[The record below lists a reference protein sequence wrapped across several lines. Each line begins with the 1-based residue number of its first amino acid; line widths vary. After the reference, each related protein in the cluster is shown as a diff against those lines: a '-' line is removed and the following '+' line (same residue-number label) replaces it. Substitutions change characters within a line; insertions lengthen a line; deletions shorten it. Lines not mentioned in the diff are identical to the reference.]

1 MGDEAKKGRANTQ
14 PGFAPLGSRPAARSS
29 DTDVDLMPP
38 KLAGEEDSLPVDASA
53 DAAAAQPRPAG
64 RPSEPPSPRAKPRG
78 TPVLEVEV
86 VHEHGPAPST
96 DRPWRTVEIWTR
108 NRIYT
113 LDSIMQCIEVVDRA
127 SRDVVTDHPFLGM
140 RLVGGQHR
148 EGERIELSYP
158 FPRPGTEAVF
168 ELPGKTK
175 RAGSFSRTSAVT
187 RVVLRLHIVTVSPG
201 YVIPTWEEITG
212 SLLPPPPD
220 DLE

>member
-1 MGDEAKKGRANTQ
+1 MGEDEPKERANTQ
-14 PGFAPLGSRPAARSS
+14 PGFAPLEKPAARSS
-29 DTDVDLMPP
+29 DTDVDLLPP
-38 KLAGEEDSLPVDASA
+38 KLAGEEDPAPGEGS
-53 DAAAAQPRPAG
+53 RPKPLG
-64 RPSEPPSPRAKPRG
+64 RPSEPPPPKKRRG

-113 LDSIMQCIEVVDRA
+113 LDSIMQCIEVMDRA
-127 SRDVVTDHPFLGM
+127 SREVVSDHPFLGM

-168 ELPGKTK
+168 ELTGQSR
-175 RAGSFSRTSAVT
+175 RAGSFSRTSAVS

-212 SLLPPPPD
+212 SLLPPPPED
-220 DLE
+220 EED